1 MPPPPESLKAEGASR
16 PPIHNL
22 HMGTSSW
29 SSQDWVGSFY
39 PPGTP
44 PAGFLPEYAKHHD
57 TVEVDSTFYRV
68 PSTSMVKNWVKRTP
82 PGFTF
87 AVKVPRTITHEKVL
101 MNCDDELK
109 GFLGVIDLLG
119 DKLGPVL
126 FQFPYF
132 NRQAFP
138 HADEFLAR
146 LGPFLSKLPSGFKFV
161 VEVRNKGWLSER
173 LLGLLRKNKI
183 ALALLDHPW
192 MPTITQLAVKLDP
205 ITAEFTYIRWLGDRK
220 GIEEKTTHWNQVL
233 VDREVEME
241 VWVPAIRRLLQ
252 RRLIVYGYF
261 NNHYAGF
268 APGSIS
274 LFYEVWR
281 RLEGTIRA
289 APPRP
294 DEVHRATP
302 PESGGE

>member
-1 MPPPPESLKAEGASR
+1 MTLPAESLAAKR
-16 PPIHNL
+16 PSLPSVPNL
-22 HMGTSSW
+22 HIGTSSW

-39 PPGTP
+39 PAGTA
-44 PAGFLPEYAKHHD
+44 PAEFLPEYSKQYA
-57 TVEVDSTFYRV
+57 TVEVDSTFYRP
-68 PSTSMVKNWVKRTP
+68 PSPSMVKNWAARTP
-82 PGFTF
+82 SGFTF
-87 AVKVPRTITHEKVL
+87 AVKVPQTITHEKVL
-101 MNCDDELK
+101 VSCDDELK

-119 DKLGPVL
+119 EKLGPVL

-146 LGPFLSKLPSGFKFV
+146 LGRFVATLPSDFKFA
-161 VEVRNKGWLSER
+161 VEVRNKAWVSER
-173 LLGLLRKNKI
+173 LLDILRKRKI

-192 MPTITQLAVKLDP
+192 MPTIRQVMDKLDP

-220 GIEEKTTHWNQVL
+220 GIEEKTKHWDQVI
-233 VDREVEME
+233 VDREPEME

-281 RLEGTIRA
+281 RSSVPYGTGRS
-289 APPRP
+289 
-294 DEVHRATP
+294 E
-302 PESGGE
+302 